1 MAYKYFVEYNNNQFD
16 MDGLTPKIKEKLT
29 EEKIKAKDIK
39 NINVYFQPETEKTF
53 VVVEL
58 KDETEKSFE
67 L

>member
-39 NINVYFQPETEKTF
+39 NINMYTIGNSVPRYIKTVIIRET
-53 VVVEL
+53 
-58 KDETEKSFE
+58 
-67 L
+67 